1 MAKLKTL
8 ILLVLAGFILVGCGS
23 DPRADDKAVLTE
35 KLLEVQGDAENAAD
49 VAECVVG
56 VMDENLDDDAWT
68 AFMFVANEDEAG
80 AEKWLEENEVDEE
93 ALEAA
98 IESAMAKAEA
108 DCEVDL

>member
-35 KLLEVQGDAENAAD
+35 KVLEELGDAENAAD
-49 VAECVVG
+49 AAECFVG
-56 VMDENLDDDAWT
+56 IMDENLDDDAWT
-68 AFMFVANEDEAG
+68 AFMFVVNQDSEG
-80 AEKWLEENEVDEE
+80 ALKWVAENEVDEE
-93 ALEAA
+93 AIEAA
-98 IESAMAKAEA
+98 IDSAAEKAEA

>member
-35 KLLEVQGDAENAAD
+35 KVLEIIGDAENATD

-56 VMDENLDDDAWT
+56 VMDENLDDDAWMVL
-68 AFMFVANEDEAG
+68 MFDLNDDEAG
-80 AEKWLEENEVDEE
+80 FKKWAEENEVDED

-98 IESAMAKAEA
+98 IESAGDKAEA